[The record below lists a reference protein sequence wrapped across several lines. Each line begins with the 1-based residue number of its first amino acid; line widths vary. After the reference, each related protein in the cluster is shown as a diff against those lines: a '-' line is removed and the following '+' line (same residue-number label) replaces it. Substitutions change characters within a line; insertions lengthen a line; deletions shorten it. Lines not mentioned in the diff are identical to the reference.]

1 MSLAPICDLVILT
14 GEPSGDAY
22 GAAILEALKQERP
35 ELVCAAMG
43 GEYLRNAGAEVEQ
56 GIEGMAVMGLGPVL
70 ARLPEFI
77 RIGLRVERMIRARR
91 PKVVLT
97 IDYPG
102 MNLRVLRKI
111 QDLRRDGTR
120 FVHLV
125 APQVWAWKPRRAK
138 SVAASVDRLLCF
150 FPFEPALF
158 NRFSD
163 RYRFQADFVGH
174 PLVDLVQ
181 SIDTAPLDREQGWSA
196 DDPLLLLAPGSRR
209 REIDSLL
216 PVFHQAAEL
225 ALPRLERL
233 SGRPVRVAV
242 ARVAEQPLEAYR
254 RVTHFPLIEGR
265 YRALCTRAHCGLV
278 ASGTATLE
286 AALCGLPHVIAYRTD
301 RFSYTLGRKL
311 LLTDHVGLP
320 NIVADARIV
329 PEVLQEQCTRDRLC
343 AHLLRQ
349 WEDGPVRTT
358 MLADLA
364 ATRRRLGAG
373 GAIGRIAALLG
384 NELDRG
390 LRRSTQGMRSLTEAE
405 AEMDT

>member
-22 GAAILEALKQERP
+22 GAAILEALKQQRP

-43 GEYLRNAGAEVEQ
+43 GEHLRGAGAEIEQ
-56 GIEGMAVMGLGPVL
+56 SIEGMAVMGLGPVL

-77 RIGLRVERMIRARR
+77 RIGLRLERMIRARR

-125 APQVWAWKPRRAK
+125 APQVWAWKPRRTK
-138 SVAASVDRLLCF
+138 SVAASIDRLLCF
-150 FPFEPALF
+150 FPFEPPLF

-181 SIDTAPLDREQGWSA
+181 AVDTSTLDQEQGWAAS
-196 DDPLLLLAPGSRR
+196 DPVLLLAPGSRR

-216 PVFHQAAEL
+216 PVFHQAADL

-233 SGRPVRVAV
+233 AGRPVRVAV
-242 ARVAEQPLEAYR
+242 ARVADQPLEAYR

-265 YRALCTRAHCGLV
+265 YRALCARARCGLV
-278 ASGTATLE
+278 TSGTATLE
-286 AALCGLPHVIAYRTD
+286 AALCGLPHIIAYRTD
-301 RFSYTLGRKL
+301 RISATIGRRV
-311 LLTDHVGLP
+311 LLTDHFGLP
-320 NIVADARIV
+320 NIIADARIV
-329 PEVLQEQCTRDRLC
+329 PEVFQEQCTRERLC

-349 WEDGPVRTT
+349 WEDGPVRSTL
-358 MLADLA
+358 LADLA
-364 ATRRRLGAG
+364 ATRQRLGAG
-373 GAIGRIAALLG
+373 GAIGRIANVLFS
-384 NELDRG
+384 ELDRG

-405 AEMDT
+405 SE